1 MIHTILVVL
10 HDPRPSMQTPLSHI
24 KLLPSHPYHTHPSHR
39 MLAAGAQPSEVTYT
53 ALLSM
58 WGNSRHPRA
67 SDRVVE
73 VFQHMRSAGRRLD
86 TVGYR

>member
-1 MIHTILVVL
+1 M
-10 HDPRPSMQTPLSHI
+10 
-24 KLLPSHPYHTHPSHR
+24 
-39 MLAAGAQPSEVTYT
+39 TYT

-58 WGNSRHPRA
+58 WGNSRYPRA
-67 SDRVVE
+67 SERVVE